1 MTQIH
6 GSRTDVVGN
15 GYVLTPF
22 FNNATFGGSRDS
34 AENTTFKMTSKSHV
48 PGVGD
53 SSMSFGG
60 FWAGDI
66 DEADQILQAALG
78 SGDGIFSYF
87 PATQDVVGNF
97 AYSLQAFETAY
108 DITTPV
114 GGMAGVSAAIAAG
127 SGAGIERG
135 RVNHPLAQ
143 ENAAGNGVV
152 VDSGIAAGSPNGG
165 SLVLHVVN
173 AVNLVAFL
181 QDSADGV
188 TFADLPGSLA
198 VAAGRSS
205 LRLGIAGTIRRYT
218 RVRWTGTGQFLSI
231 TNRK

>member
-1 MTQIH
+1 MTQVH
-6 GSRTDVVGN
+6 GSRTDVLGN
-15 GYVLTPF
+15 GYLLTPF
-22 FNNATFGGSRDS
+22 FNNATFGGTRDQ
-34 AENTTFKMTSKSHV
+34 AENTTFKMTAKSHV
-48 PGVGD
+48 PGLGD

-78 SGDGIFSYF
+78 AGDGIFSYF
-87 PATQDVVGNF
+87 PATQDVVGNL

-108 DITTPV
+108 DITNPV
-114 GGMAGVSAAIAAG
+114 GGMAGISAAVAAG
-127 SGAGIERG
+127 QGAGIEHG
-135 RVNHPLAQ
+135 VVSHPLAQ
-143 ENAAGNGVV
+143 ENALGNGAT
-152 VDSGIAAGSPNGG
+152 VDSGIVGGSLNGG
-165 SLVLHVVN
+165 SLVIHIIN
-173 AVNLVAFL
+173 ANNLAVFL

-218 RVRWTGTGQFLSI
+218 RVRWTGTGQFAAV